1 MAATRAQL
9 NRKIRQDALRDE
21 LSSRGLLQQALD
33 AIDRISDLD
42 SELDSEKVNRL
53 KIANEQRLKLINKY
67 LPDLKAVEIS
77 GDEDNPLTITKVE
90 RVIVNAKD

>member
-77 GDEDNPLTITKVE
+77 GDEDSPLVITKVE